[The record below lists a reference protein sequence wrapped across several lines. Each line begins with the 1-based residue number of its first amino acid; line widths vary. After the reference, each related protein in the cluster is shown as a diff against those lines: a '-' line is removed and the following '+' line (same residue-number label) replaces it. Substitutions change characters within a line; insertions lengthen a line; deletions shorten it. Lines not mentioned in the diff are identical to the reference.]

1 MFFAKIPQTH
11 HSKGITAF
19 PIWTQY
25 PNRKQML
32 KVYSLGNIFEKIVFQ
47 CHGDTGKQCN
57 VDIFLA
63 QYLMHIGAGSVDSD
77 SQIGNGYLFAFQHLT
92 YALPYMYF
100 DFCQLF
106 SCMYKKS
113 VDFFLP
119 DIKGYHALP
128 SKQVI
133 PRRNTYDVQ

>member
-1 MFFAKIPQTH
+1 MFQRH
-11 HSKGITAF
+11 
-19 PIWTQY
+19 
-25 PNRKQML
+25 R
-32 KVYSLGNIFEKIVFQ
+32 
-47 CHGDTGKQCN
+47 DTDKQCN

-63 QYLMHIGAGSVDSD
+63 QYLVHIGSGGVDFFG
-77 SQIGNGYLFAFQHLT
+77 QIGNGYLFAFQHLT